1 MCADDYVQSTPEQ
14 IRQALQRQKARAEEL
29 RRQKAKELKQKVQ
42 LEQDWQKTKHF
53 LESHQFSDDLNA
65 PKCSCFGFKRSYPL
79 HEAAREGNWEMI
91 MLLMKFGADPQ
102 KRDHKGKCASSYASQ
117 SKARRVR
124 ERFLSNGTEE
134 FADTLLRELS
144 RAVLQQAP
152 KLFGSQ
158 LLIGNPRRLGE
169 DWPPTF
175 NRSTRARKETGLE
188 GLPTWLGFGL
198 EELLRAAELGAMG
211 ITRLQPKVVLAA
223 FLLGLAAFTTSL
235 RGMFLIVSKE
245 GCRAVTG
252 QVPDQLL
259 REPSRVRQS
268 LAQAIYYGL
277 PWHGYR
283 LALRLRQRWK
293 EWSHRCSCCEGLKL
307 LLASLLWII
316 LAPIS
321 ALLVTVTKILQARK
335 LISRRTARWASPTHV
350 TAIGPPTP
358 MRSRPVDRPSQD
370 GVAAVRR
377 GLPEAVL
384 TERGARAGG
393 VEDGARVGD
402 AQCGSDW
409 ALRELPGRSGTSGS
423 RARPDRAAYGRDRA
437 ARRWRW

>member
-1 MCADDYVQSTPEQ
+1 
-14 IRQALQRQKARAEEL
+14 
-29 RRQKAKELKQKVQ
+29 
-42 LEQDWQKTKHF
+42 
-53 LESHQFSDDLNA
+53 
-65 PKCSCFGFKRSYPL
+65 
-79 HEAAREGNWEMI
+79 
-91 MLLMKFGADPQ
+91 
-102 KRDHKGKCASSYASQ
+102 
-117 SKARRVR
+117 
-124 ERFLSNGTEE
+124 
-134 FADTLLRELS
+134 
-144 RAVLQQAP
+144 
-152 KLFGSQ
+152 
-158 LLIGNPRRLGE
+158 
-169 DWPPTF
+169 
-175 NRSTRARKETGLE
+175 
-188 GLPTWLGFGL
+188 
-198 EELLRAAELGAMG
+198 MG

-321 ALLVTVTKILQARK
+321 ALLVTVTKILQALE

-358 MRSRPVDRPSQD
+358 MRTGSQQFVAGYPKQFSRS
-370 GVAAVRR
+370 AAPA
-377 GLPEAVL
+377 LEAL
-384 TERGARAGG
+384 KMELAYAAR
-393 VEDGARVGD
+393 
-402 AQCGSDW
+402 SDW
-409 ALRELPGRSGTSGS
+409 ALRELPGRDSSQDGDHQDDDPWGWLLLLRSSATLILV
-423 RARPDRAAYGRDRA
+423 RPAEPLHGFRVELVEPPPEETWRLKGPFTRVELSSDQTTLRFFRSMTRVEPLHLPCREAALVAFTLA
-437 ARRWRW
+437 AENVFRG